1 MVVTGGV
8 VVWTPDGHI
17 GKKSINPTLDEFIA
31 ALVGVVIADNDGIV
45 VVADVDNV
53 DAVDVV
59 EDNNPPVG

>member
-1 MVVTGGV
+1 M
-8 VVWTPDGHI
+8 
-17 GKKSINPTLDEFIA
+17 
-31 ALVGVVIADNDGIV
+31 ADNDGMV

>member
-8 VVWTPDGHI
+8 VVGDGHI

-31 ALVGVVIADNDGIV
+31 AALVGVVMADNDGMV